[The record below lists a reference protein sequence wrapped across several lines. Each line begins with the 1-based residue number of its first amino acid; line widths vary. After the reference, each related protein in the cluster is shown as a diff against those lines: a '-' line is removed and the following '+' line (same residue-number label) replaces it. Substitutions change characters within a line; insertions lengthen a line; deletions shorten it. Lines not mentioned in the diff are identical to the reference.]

1 MRRSKESRRGLSD
14 AIPIQPTVERAA
26 AQTERTGSTADV
38 AFKLCHCFSDEERF
52 HLLEAELFEARRR
65 TPGTEAKGAGLDA
78 LILGEEDRPF
88 NGMLQF
94 TYVTRPVVFQHNPH
108 GGSIEFA
115 GGFAV
120 LGGVVGEEEAGQGRD
135 VFAPFAEWWQM
146 DLNGVEAVEQV
157 SAETSRTDFFAEF
170 GVGGR

>member
-1 MRRSKESRRGLSD
+1 
-14 AIPIQPTVERAA
+14 
-26 AQTERTGSTADV
+26 
-38 AFKLCHCFSDEERF
+38 
-52 HLLEAELFEARRR
+52 
-65 TPGTEAKGAGLDA
+65 
-78 LILGEEDRPF
+78 
-88 NGMLQF
+88 
-94 TYVTRPVVFQHNPH
+94 VFQHNPH